1 MGRLIRGS
9 LGLLAILIFEFFP
22 PSEAHAQKKVRF
34 AYPSSADMGD
44 IPSLL
49 AWDELKKQG
58 IEVLPTFF
66 PKTDLAVQAV
76 VAGEA
81 DIGSAAGIAV
91 VKAVESGMN
100 IRIIAEQV
108 RNEWQLVTPVGFKDP
123 KQLNGKRVAYHAPI
137 TVTEALVKWMAQHY
151 KITPNW
157 MIIPGSDVR
166 AEALMRG
173 QLDATPAEIGDVLN
187 ILSAK
192 PGQFHV
198 LISYAK
204 TFPQLIGSMYFARA
218 DYLQKNA
225 ATVESVLEAILRA
238 HRNSDERPASVKE
251 NALRLLPE
259 TKPELVDAIAA
270 AYKELRIWDVN
281 GGADKERGEA
291 SIKFF
296 EESGLLKK
304 GAVSF
309 NQSFATGPLDQVL
322 SKIGRRSK
330 NEGAHA
336 QNHLALDPRR
346 DLGNCGAQRQRSSTA
361 ASVQSHQRLGGTA
374 RLRAALSGDC
384 SKLTSTRYWFFRFS
398 RVRRA
403 AWTADGPFPAA
414 RIVPGRLHDGAACRP
429 DDFIYTVSCDCFR
442 SGPPLPR
449 VDRFSLRVRDYH
461 DQHDRGRAQRRSNL
475 D

>member
-1 MGRLIRGS
+1 MTRYLTRLS
-9 LGLLAILIFEFFP
+9 MVLLIIGAGFI
-22 PSEAHAQKKVRF
+22 SDGAAQAQQKVRF
-34 AYPSSADMGD
+34 AYPSSADVGD

-49 AWDELKKQG
+49 AWEQLKKRG
-58 IEVLPTFF
+58 IEVVPTFF

-108 RNEWQLVTPVGFKDP
+108 RNEWQLVTPVSLKDP
-123 KQLNGKRVAYHAPI
+123 KQLDRKRVGYHAPI

-157 MIIPGSDVR
+157 MIIPGSEVR

-187 ILSAK
+187 ILNAK

-218 DYLQKNA
+218 DYVQKNGPVVDA
-225 ATVESVLEAILRA
+225 VIEAVLQA
-238 HRNSDERPASVKE
+238 HRSAEEKPASVKE

-259 TKPELVDAIAA
+259 TKPDLIDAIAA
-270 AYKELRIWDVN
+270 TYKELRIWDVN
-281 GGADKERGEA
+281 GGAGRERGEA

-304 GAVSF
+304 DAVSF
-309 NQSFATGPLDQVL
+309 KQSFETGPLDRVL
-322 SKIGRRSK
+322 QKIGRK
-330 NEGAHA
+330 
-336 QNHLALDPRR
+336 
-346 DLGNCGAQRQRSSTA
+346 
-361 ASVQSHQRLGGTA
+361 
-374 RLRAALSGDC
+374 
-384 SKLTSTRYWFFRFS
+384 
-398 RVRRA
+398 
-403 AWTADGPFPAA
+403 
-414 RIVPGRLHDGAACRP
+414 
-429 DDFIYTVSCDCFR
+429 
-442 SGPPLPR
+442 
-449 VDRFSLRVRDYH
+449 
-461 DQHDRGRAQRRSNL
+461 
-475 D
+475 

>member
-1 MGRLIRGS
+1 MAKSIRGLLGS
-9 LGLLAILIFEFFP
+9 LLIVIFGLVP
-22 PSEAHAQKKVRF
+22 SSEAQAQKKVRF

-49 AWDELKKQG
+49 AWEHLKKQG
-58 IEVLPTFF
+58 IEVVPTFF

-100 IRIIAEQV
+100 IRIIGEQV
-108 RNEWQLVTPVGFKDP
+108 RNEWQLVTPVSLKDP
-123 KQLNGKRVAYHAPI
+123 KQLNGKRVGYHAPI
-137 TVTEALVKWMAQHY
+137 TVTEALVKWMARHY

-187 ILSAK
+187 ILTVK

-218 DYLQKNA
+218 DYVQKNA
-225 ATVESVLEAILRA
+225 ATVETVIEAILKA
-238 HRNSDERPASVKE
+238 HRNAEERPASVKE

-270 AYKELRIWDVN
+270 TYKELRIWDVN
-281 GGADKERGEA
+281 GGAGKERGDA
-291 SIKFF
+291 SIRFF

-304 GAVSF
+304 NAVSF
-309 NQSFATGPLDQVL
+309 KQSFDTGPLDKVL
-322 SKIGRRSK
+322 KKIGRK
-330 NEGAHA
+330 
-336 QNHLALDPRR
+336 
-346 DLGNCGAQRQRSSTA
+346 
-361 ASVQSHQRLGGTA
+361 
-374 RLRAALSGDC
+374 
-384 SKLTSTRYWFFRFS
+384 
-398 RVRRA
+398 
-403 AWTADGPFPAA
+403 
-414 RIVPGRLHDGAACRP
+414 
-429 DDFIYTVSCDCFR
+429 
-442 SGPPLPR
+442 
-449 VDRFSLRVRDYH
+449 
-461 DQHDRGRAQRRSNL
+461 
-475 D
+475 

>member
-1 MGRLIRGS
+1 MTKSFAKLS
-9 LGLLAILIFEFFP
+9 VLLLVLTLGLIG
-22 PSEAHAQKKVRF
+22 SRDAHAQKKVRF

-49 AWDELKKQG
+49 AWEQLKKQG
-58 IEVLPTFF
+58 IEVVPTFF

-81 DIGSAAGIAV
+81 DMGSAAGIAV

-100 IRIIAEQV
+100 VRIIGEQV
-108 RNEWQLVTPVGFKDP
+108 RNEWQLVTPVSLKDP
-123 KQLNGKRVAYHAPI
+123 KQLDGKRVGYHAPI

-151 KITPNW
+151 KINPNW
-157 MIIPGSDVR
+157 MIIPGSDVS

-218 DYLQKNA
+218 DYVQKNS
-225 ATVESVLEAILRA
+225 ATVESVLEAILRT
-238 HRNSDERPASVKE
+238 HRSAEERPASIKE

-259 TKPELVDAIAA
+259 TKPELIEATAA

-281 GGADKERGEA
+281 GGASKDRGDA

-304 GAVSF
+304 DAVSF
-309 NQSFATGPLDQVL
+309 KQAFDTAPLDKVL
-322 SKIGRRSK
+322 NKIGRK
-330 NEGAHA
+330 
-336 QNHLALDPRR
+336 
-346 DLGNCGAQRQRSSTA
+346 
-361 ASVQSHQRLGGTA
+361 
-374 RLRAALSGDC
+374 
-384 SKLTSTRYWFFRFS
+384 
-398 RVRRA
+398 
-403 AWTADGPFPAA
+403 
-414 RIVPGRLHDGAACRP
+414 
-429 DDFIYTVSCDCFR
+429 
-442 SGPPLPR
+442 
-449 VDRFSLRVRDYH
+449 
-461 DQHDRGRAQRRSNL
+461 
-475 D
+475 

>member
-1 MGRLIRGS
+1 MAKTLS
-9 LGLLAILIFEFFP
+9 SFAILFLIISVVFTW
-22 PSEAHAQKKVRF
+22 EAEAQTQKKVRF

-49 AWDELKKQG
+49 AWEQLKKQG
-58 IEVLPTFF
+58 IEVVPTFF

-100 IRIIAEQV
+100 LRIIAEQV
-108 RNEWQLVTPVGFKDP
+108 RNEWQLVTPVSFKDP
-123 KQLNGKRVAYHAPI
+123 KQLDGKRVGYHAPI

-187 ILSAK
+187 ILAAK

-218 DYLQKNA
+218 DYVQKNS
-225 ATVESVLEAILRA
+225 ATVEAVLEAILRA
-238 HRNSDERPASVKE
+238 HRNAEERPATIKE

-259 TKPELVDAIAA
+259 TKPELVEATAA
-270 AYKELRIWDVN
+270 SYKELRIWDVN
-281 GGADKERGEA
+281 GGASKDRGDA

-304 GAVSF
+304 DAVSYMQAF
-309 NQSFATGPLDQVL
+309 DTAPLDKVVK
-322 SKIGRRSK
+322 KIGRK
-330 NEGAHA
+330 
-336 QNHLALDPRR
+336 
-346 DLGNCGAQRQRSSTA
+346 
-361 ASVQSHQRLGGTA
+361 
-374 RLRAALSGDC
+374 
-384 SKLTSTRYWFFRFS
+384 
-398 RVRRA
+398 
-403 AWTADGPFPAA
+403 
-414 RIVPGRLHDGAACRP
+414 
-429 DDFIYTVSCDCFR
+429 
-442 SGPPLPR
+442 
-449 VDRFSLRVRDYH
+449 
-461 DQHDRGRAQRRSNL
+461 
-475 D
+475 

>member
-1 MGRLIRGS
+1 MAKALTKLSI
-9 LGLLAILIFEFFP
+9 LLSIVAFVWSGDAL
-22 PSEAHAQKKVRF
+22 AQKKVRF

-49 AWDELKKQG
+49 AWEQLKKQG

-100 IRIIAEQV
+100 LRVIAEQV
-108 RNEWQLVTPVGFKDP
+108 RNEWQLVAPASIKDP
-123 KQLNGKRVAYHAPI
+123 KQLDGKRVGYHAPI

-173 QLDATPAEIGDVLN
+173 QLDATPAEIGDVIN
-187 ILSAK
+187 ILTAK

-204 TFPQLIGSMYFARA
+204 IFPQLIGSMYFARA
-218 DYLQKNA
+218 DYVQKNGA
-225 ATVESVLEAILRA
+225 LVESVLEAILRA
-238 HRNSDERPASVKE
+238 HRSADERPAAVKE

-259 TKPELVDAIAA
+259 TKPALVEAIAA
-270 AYKELRIWDVN
+270 TYKELRIWDVN

-296 EESGLLKK
+296 EEAGLLKK
-304 GAVSF
+304 GAVTF
-309 NQSFATGPLDQVL
+309 NQAFDIGPLERVL
-322 SKIGRRSK
+322 KKIGRK
-330 NEGAHA
+330 
-336 QNHLALDPRR
+336 
-346 DLGNCGAQRQRSSTA
+346 
-361 ASVQSHQRLGGTA
+361 
-374 RLRAALSGDC
+374 
-384 SKLTSTRYWFFRFS
+384 
-398 RVRRA
+398 
-403 AWTADGPFPAA
+403 
-414 RIVPGRLHDGAACRP
+414 
-429 DDFIYTVSCDCFR
+429 
-442 SGPPLPR
+442 
-449 VDRFSLRVRDYH
+449 
-461 DQHDRGRAQRRSNL
+461 
-475 D
+475 